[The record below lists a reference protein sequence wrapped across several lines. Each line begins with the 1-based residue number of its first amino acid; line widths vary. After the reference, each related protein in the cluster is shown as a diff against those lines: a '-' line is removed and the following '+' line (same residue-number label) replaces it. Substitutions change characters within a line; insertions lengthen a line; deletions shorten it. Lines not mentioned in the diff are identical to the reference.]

1 MKVLPV
7 FLLMATK
14 NDINIWA
21 VADVPCKARRK
32 AEMLCWMKE
41 VIESEGVW

>member
-1 MKVLPV
+1 MKVRPV

-21 VADVPCKARRK
+21 VADVPDRALKG
-32 AEMLCWMKE
+32 EVVML
-41 VIESEGVW
+41 

>member
-1 MKVLPV
+1 MKVRPV

-21 VADVPCKARRK
+21 VADVPDRASREKLRCFVGWKK
-32 AEMLCWMKE
+32 WL
-41 VIESEGVW
+41 S